1 MRSKEKLATSDQLS
15 NEESDPKSSA
25 IKDQILHKMQEQN
38 NLLKERLHREEK
50 NSSLLKERLAKEEK
64 RSHKKSKANHKLK
77 DQIRQL
83 QIEKERKEQQQ
94 FTFRENQQVY
104 KRETFV
110 PQSAQSTTKY
120 PQSAKSTSV
129 PQ

>member
-77 DQIRQL
+77 D
-83 QIEKERKEQQQ
+83 
-94 FTFRENQQVY
+94 
-104 KRETFV
+104 
-110 PQSAQSTTKY
+110 
-120 PQSAKSTSV
+120 
-129 PQ
+129 